1 MRALRLSFVA
11 LSSLA
16 GCYWLISYQRPVL
29 WCSDN
34 VAEFDEH
41 YPTYL
46 LNAAS
51 IDVASQPRNVIELPI
66 LVMPSAICLTNHSLD
81 LLFVVHSHVSNYE
94 NRRRM
99 RRKYFASDY
108 LKKHNAKVLFV
119 VGGNETSELRREEEQ
134 FADIYQVRLPENY
147 HSITQKA
154 RSWLS
159 HVSAVCGDRIRY
171 IIKMDDDILM
181 DADALIRLL
190 SKFGTRKRF
199 IACRVFTNGV
209 VVRNPSSKWYLS
221 AKEYSSASLGLYC
234 QGMAYVFSGDLLR
247 PMVSNIAN
255 VQYLWMDDWYVTHA
269 LLNGTSAL
277 FTDIRRHYVSINS
290 QSELDAV
297 YKRQLRGTIL
307 FAHFRPPERFNET
320 YREQIWNQLRRTS
333 CI

>member
-11 LSSLA
+11 LSLLA
-16 GCYWLISYQRPVL
+16 GCYWLISYERPVFS
-29 WCSDN
+29 CGDN
-34 VAEFDEH
+34 VEFDER
-41 YPTYL
+41 YPTYS
-46 LNAAS
+46 LNEAG
-51 IDVASQPRNVIELPI
+51 IDVASQPKNFIELPI
-66 LVMPSAICLTNHSLD
+66 LATPSTICLTNRSLD
-81 LLFVVHSHVSNYE
+81 LLFVVHSHVDNYE

-99 RRKYFASDY
+99 RRKYFAFDY
-108 LKKHNAKVLFV
+108 LRKHNAKVLFV
-119 VGGNETSELRREEEQ
+119 VGGNESIELRREEEQ
-134 FADIYQVRLPENY
+134 FADIHQVRLPDTY

-159 HVSAVCGDRIRY
+159 HVSAVCDDRIRY

-190 SKFGTRKRF
+190 SRFGTRKNF
-199 IACRVFTNGV
+199 VACRTFTNGV

-277 FTDIRRHYVSINS
+277 FTDIGRHYVSINS
-290 QSELDAV
+290 QTELDAI
-297 YKRQLRGTIL
+297 YRRQPRRTII